1 MLGPENQIM
10 SPSSGKSEV
19 LNRKSGE
26 WIIICV
32 IQIFVI
38 HIKYIY
44 SANALYE
51 VLPKHDPT
59 KQFLKD

>member
-1 MLGPENQIM
+1 M

-26 WIIICV
+26 WRIICV

-38 HIKYIY
+38 HIKKRKKYIY
-44 SANALYE
+44 TYIYISS
-51 VLPKHDPT
+51 
-59 KQFLKD
+59 F

>member
-1 MLGPENQIM
+1 MCWVQENQIM

-38 HIKYIY
+38 HIKYIQQT
-44 SANALYE
+44 LYMKYY
-51 VLPKHDPT
+51 LNMI
-59 KQFLKD
+59 QQNSL